1 MPPASASSYRRRPE
15 SAASQCTMQP
25 YTSSSGHKIPTPQ
38 KLPHPLLYPAVV
50 IPIPHPRFVCLPVI
64 YLVTL
69 CWKLPR
75 ARPMQ
80 GVSTHVTN
88 PNKRTTCTTVL
99 ENIPETLGMAPSC
112 NIPCSLDI
120 NRGISLVVNH
130 CTADVRVTSDIP
142 GTP

>member
-15 SAASQCTMQP
+15 SAASQCTMQQ
-25 YTSSSGHKIPTPQ
+25 YSASSGNKIPSPQ
-38 KLPHPLLYPAVV
+38 NLPHPLLYPAVGT
-50 IPIPHPRFVCLPVI
+50 PIPHPSFVCLLVI
-64 YLVTL
+64 CLVTL

-99 ENIPETLGMAPSC
+99 ENIPETLGMAPYHPRILASRDQLFC
-112 NIPCSLDI
+112 AFQRSPTIVGQS
-120 NRGISLVVNH
+120 S
-130 CTADVRVTSDIP
+130 SDAVKI
-142 GTP
+142 